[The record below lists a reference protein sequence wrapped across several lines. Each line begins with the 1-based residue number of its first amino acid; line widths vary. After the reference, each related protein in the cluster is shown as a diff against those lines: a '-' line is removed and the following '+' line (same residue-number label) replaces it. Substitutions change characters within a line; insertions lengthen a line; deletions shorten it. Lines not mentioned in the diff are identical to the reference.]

1 MDVIMYIILRYKMRG
16 LGERDH
22 HHHQYLKNKKSKAKI
37 ITTSVLRYNL

>member
-1 MDVIMYIILRYKMRG
+1 MRG